1 MALIF
6 DSHAHYDNERFADDL
21 EQVLSAMPQK
31 GVGRI
36 MNVASD
42 IESCI
47 STPKLAE
54 QYDFVYATVGIHP
67 HTASTL
73 DHSVLDLMARQAAN
87 PKVRAIG
94 EIGLD
99 YYYDLSP
106 RDQQVEAFIKQL
118 EFAHDLKMPVVI
130 HSRDAH
136 QETLNILKKY
146 RPTGIVHCFSGS
158 AELAEEMVKLGLYI
172 GFTGVV
178 TFQNAKKALLAA
190 AATPLDRL
198 LIETDCPYM
207 APVPHRGERCDS
219 SMLTLVA
226 TKLAEIKGLSTEQ
239 LLTATWDNANRIY
252 EIQD

>member
-6 DSHAHYDNERFADDL
+6 DSHAHYDNERFAEDL
-21 EQVLSAMPQK
+21 DQVLTAMPAK

-36 MNVASD
+36 MNIASD

-54 QYDFVYATVGIHP
+54 QYDFIYATVGIHP

-73 DHSVLDLMARQAAN
+73 DHGVLDLIARQAAS

-106 RDQQVEAFIKQL
+106 REQQVDAFIRQL
-118 EFAHDLKMPVVI
+118 ELAHDLKMPVVI

-136 QETLNILKKY
+136 QETLDILKKY
-146 RPTGIVHCFSGS
+146 RPKGIVHCFSGS
-158 AELAEEMVKLGLYI
+158 AELATEMVKLGLYI

-190 AATPLDRL
+190 QATPIERL

-219 SMLTLVA
+219 SMLGFVA
-226 TKLAEIKGLSTEQ
+226 AKLAEVKGLSTDQ
-239 LLTATWDNANRIY
+239 IISATWDNANRIY
-252 EIQD
+252 EIQG

>member
-47 STPKLAE
+47 TTPKLAE

-136 QETLNILKKY
+136 QETLDILKKY

-226 TKLAEIKGLSTEQ
+226 AKLAEIKGLSTEQ
-239 LLTATWDNANRIY
+239 LLAATWDNANRIY

>member
-47 STPKLAE
+47 TTPKLAE

-136 QETLNILKKY
+136 QETLDILKKY

-158 AELAEEMVKLGLYI
+158 AELATEMVKLGLYI

-239 LLTATWDNANRIY
+239 LLSATWNNANRIY

>member
-47 STPKLAE
+47 TTPKLAE

-136 QETLNILKKY
+136 QETLDILKKY

-158 AELAEEMVKLGLYI
+158 AELAAEMVKLGLYI

-226 TKLAEIKGLSTEQ
+226 AKLAEIKGISTEQ
-239 LLTATWDNANRIY
+239 LLAATWDNANRIY

>member
-47 STPKLAE
+47 TTPKLAE

-136 QETLNILKKY
+136 QETLDILKKY

-226 TKLAEIKGLSTEQ
+226 AKLAEIKGISTEQ
-239 LLTATWDNANRIY
+239 LLAATWDNANRIY